1 VNAEEAAVTVQ
12 GTVEW
17 KRAKYGNVGA
27 SQIRCVIAKGKSG
40 GESATRED
48 FKAQVVIELLSGIPY
63 EDDFTSKEM
72 SWGVDNEPFARA
84 AYEISRGVMVD
95 KCGFIFHPTIERS
108 GASPDGLVGS
118 DGLLEIKCPK
128 PKTHMR
134 YILAG
139 RVPTDYVPQ
148 MQWQMAC
155 TGRPWNDFASY
166 DPRMPE
172 HLQLFVKRLPRDNE
186 YIGWL
191 ESEVRQFNAEVDEI
205 VAKLSSFSRHVTK

>member
-1 VNAEEAAVTVQ
+1 VNAAEAAVTVQ
-12 GTVEW
+12 GTAEW
-17 KRAKYGNVGA
+17 KAARYGNVGA
-27 SQIRCVIAKGKSG
+27 SQVCNVIAKIKSG
-40 GESATRED
+40 EAAARRN
-48 FKAQVVIELLSGIPY
+48 FKAQCVAELLSGVPC
-63 EDDFTSKEM
+63 EDGFTSAEM
-72 SWGVDNEPFARA
+72 LWGVDNEPFARA

-95 KCGFIFHPTIERS
+95 KCGFIFHPTVERS
-108 GASPDGLVGS
+108 GASPDGLVGA

-128 PKTHMR
+128 TATHIQ
-134 YILAG
+134 YLLAG

-172 HLQLFVKRLPRDNE
+172 HLQLFVKRLPRDEE

-205 VAKLSSFSRHVTK
+205 VAKLSSFSRHATN

>member
-12 GTVEW
+12 GSVEW

-27 SQIRCVIAKGKSG
+27 SQIRNVIANGRSG
-40 GESATRED
+40 GEAAARRN
-48 FKAQVVIELLSGIPY
+48 FKAQCVAELLSGVPQ
-63 EDDFTSKEM
+63 EDGFLSKEM
-72 SWGVDNEPFARA
+72 AWGVENEPFARA

-95 KCGFIFHPTIERS
+95 KCGFIFHPSIERS

-118 DGLLEIKCPK
+118 DGLLEIKCPL
-128 PKTHMR
+128 TATQIQ
-134 YILAG
+134 YLLAG

-172 HLQLFVKRLPRDNE
+172 HLQLFIKRLPRDDE
-186 YIGWL
+186 YIYWL

-205 VAKLSSFSRHVTK
+205 VARLQTFSRL